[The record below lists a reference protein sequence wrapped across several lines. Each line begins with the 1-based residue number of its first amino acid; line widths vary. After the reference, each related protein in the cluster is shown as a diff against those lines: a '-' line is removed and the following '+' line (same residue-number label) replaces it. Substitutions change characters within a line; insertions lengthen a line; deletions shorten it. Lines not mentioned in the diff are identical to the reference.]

1 MLVNPEA
8 AGIRLKRSTGEWDKE
23 FDLGVV
29 GVSFKIKYNDP
40 SNLMKGGHAI
50 VTFPGQKFFHGLH
63 FDDVELDIHFNGG
76 DHFDGLFDM
85 KVDYKFVQKYTFLA
99 DRPQEGTLMV
109 ERKMEGGM
117 WKTKMT
123 IADPHHTPNPFFDFS
138 VESDRKTKLHG
149 VFKYDA
155 DNHWEIKVDRV
166 PGQSITGVVTIN
178 GMEYKLI
185 GTLDMAANLK
195 HAVEKF

>member
-1 MLVNPEA
+1 MGSSHSLKMKVVAIFLALAAATNAASVASPLDLIDNLQELLVNPEA
-8 AGIRLKRSTGEWDKE
+8 AGIRLKRSTGEWGKE

-50 VTFPGQKFFHGLH
+50 VTFPGLN

-99 DRPQEGTLMV
+99 DRPQEGTLLV

-123 IADPHHTPNPFFDFS
+123 IADPH
-138 VESDRKTKLHG
+138 
-149 VFKYDA
+149 
-155 DNHWEIKVDRV
+155 
-166 PGQSITGVVTIN
+166 
-178 GMEYKLI
+178 
-185 GTLDMAANLK
+185 
-195 HAVEKF
+195 

>member
-1 MLVNPEA
+1 M
-8 AGIRLKRSTGEWDKE
+8 G
-23 FDLGVV
+23 
-29 GVSFKIKYNDP
+29 
-40 SNLMKGGHAI
+40 
-50 VTFPGQKFFHGLH
+50 GLH
-63 FDDVELDIHFNGG
+63 FDDVEPDIHFNGG

-155 DNHWEIKVDRV
+155 DNHWRSRWTGFLARAS
-166 PGQSITGVVTIN
+166 PGWSPSTAWSTS
-178 GMEYKLI
+178 
-185 GTLDMAANLK
+185 
-195 HAVEKF
+195 